1 MTSVFRFAVA
11 VSAILLSL
19 ASSAFAHAV
28 LLEAAPPV
36 HGSVTGP
43 DVEIQLRFNC
53 RIDSARSA
61 LKLVLPDGTLRPLAM
76 APQSSPDTLH
86 AKAAEMKSG
95 HYRLRWQVLAVDG
108 HITQGEVPFAV
119 R

>member
-1 MTSVFRFAVA
+1 MAG
-11 VSAILLSL
+11 
-19 ASSAFAHAV
+19 SAFAHAV
-28 LLEAAPPV
+28 LVEAAPPV

-43 DVEIQLRFNC
+43 NVEFQLRFNC
-53 RIDSARSA
+53 RIDSTRSA
-61 LKLVLPDGTLRPLAM
+61 LKLILPDGTLRPLAM

-86 AKAAEMKSG
+86 AKSTEMKSG
-95 HYRLRWQVLAVDG
+95 QYRLRWQVLAVDG